1 MTQLDYAL
9 SATVPARERKSIP
22 LRVYLSKDL
31 KPGNHLITADV
42 FTEGMAFRE
51 WAETI
56 VTVSE

>member
-1 MTQLDYAL
+1 MYL
-9 SATVPARERKSIP
+9 IP
-22 LRVYLSKDL
+22 WND
-31 KPGNHLITADV
+31 LITADV